1 MTISASIETATQL
14 LSEAGVP
21 LPECQLSVDS
31 VFRSATSQQR
41 GSYHD
46 RGIGSALSVSDSDSD
61 SDSDFD
67 SSLQIAAFPL
77 NQHGVFL
84 I

>member
-1 MTISASIETATQL
+1 MTISASIETETQL
-14 LSEAGVP
+14 LSEVGVP

-61 SDSDFD
+61 DSD
-67 SSLQIAAFPL
+67 SSLQISCVSIESARSF
-77 NQHGVFL
+77 FE

>member
-46 RGIGSALSVSDSDSD
+46 RGIGSALSISD

>member
-1 MTISASIETATQL
+1 MTISASIETETQL

-61 SDSDFD
+61 SDFD